1 LESVLSL
8 GEGEKRS
15 GVSRSTLFRSDSMG
29 MKNLE
34 EAAPYEIEIH
44 YKGTND
50 DNLSESE
57 KEFNFDL
64 FKSFGMSNPMT
75 LSIGYNLFDSF
86 KHPVDR
92 FAFKTFEIKS

>member
-1 LESVLSL
+1 
-8 GEGEKRS
+8 
-15 GVSRSTLFRSDSMG
+15 MG
-29 MKNLE
+29 LKNFE

-44 YKGTND
+44 YKCTKD
-50 DNLSESE
+50 DNSSDDQ

-86 KHPVDR
+86 KHPVDQ
-92 FAFKTFEIKS
+92 FAFKHFEIKSEDEDDCD